1 MNFINQRIHWESV
14 SSPEHSST
22 LVAFTHVCQIIN
34 KFQDFHFEKSSI
46 LENSVF
52 PFTNFCYLKF
62 IFFQNFSISENNIIH
77 VKVAKVVGKLGLF
90 GVFYVFQVFSSDGGS
105 CIETIMGTWFTISC

>member
-22 LVAFTHVCQIIN
+22 LVAFTHVCQII
-34 KFQDFHFEKSSI
+34 
-46 LENSVF
+46 
-52 PFTNFCYLKF
+52 
-62 IFFQNFSISENNIIH
+62 NIIH